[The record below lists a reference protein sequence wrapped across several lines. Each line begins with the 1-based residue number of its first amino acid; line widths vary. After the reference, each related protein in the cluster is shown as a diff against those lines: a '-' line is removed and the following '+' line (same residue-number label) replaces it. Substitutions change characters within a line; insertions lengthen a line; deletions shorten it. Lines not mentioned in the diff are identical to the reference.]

1 MGDGRL
7 ECHLHGRMRGKMR
20 ILFTICG
27 RSGSKGIK
35 NKNLRKFCGKYL
47 AYFSVSAID
56 LYLDRHPEIDADI
69 VVNSD
74 SRELLELAADNGMRT
89 VERIERDESL
99 SGDTIGKI
107 AVIYDCLSKMEKRK
121 SVHYDMVVDL
131 DITSPLRT
139 VDDLEKVIEVQSEK
153 KADVTTTVAAARR
166 NPYFNQ
172 VKRTERGMKK
182 VIESNFTARQ
192 QAPEIFDM
200 NASIYAYKPEYL
212 KSGKGVLDGYCEMV
226 EMYDTGILDLDH
238 ENDFE
243 LMEVVAKYLI
253 NKYEKFGEIYNN
265 IN

>member
-1 MGDGRL
+1 
-7 ECHLHGRMRGKMR
+7 MR

-27 RSGSKGIK
+27 RAGSKGIK

-47 AYFSVSAID
+47 VYFSISVID

-74 SRELLELAADNGMRT
+74 SYELLELTANNGMRT
-89 VERIERDESL
+89 VEKIERNESL

-107 AVIYDCLSKMEKRK
+107 EVIHDCLSKMEERK

-139 VDDLEKVIEVQSEK
+139 VDDLEKVIEVQREK
-153 KADVTTTVAAARR
+153 GADVTTTAAAARR

-172 VKRTERGMKK
+172 VKRTEHGIKK
-182 VIESNFTARQ
+182 VIKSNFTTRQ

-200 NASIYAYKPEYL
+200 NASIYAYNPEYL

-243 LMEVVAKYLI
+243 LMEVIAEYLVSR
-253 NKYEKFGEIYNN
+253 YEEFGEVYNN
-265 IN
+265 VPL